1 MFDNISKF
9 LVTEYPADFANWL
22 LGQQIALTTLNPT
35 ELNLEPIRAD
45 AVVFLSAPELI
56 LHLEFQTAP
65 DANMPLRMADYY
77 MRLKRKFPQ
86 QDVKQVVIYLRK
98 TSSKLVLQNEYVTN
112 EMRHQFRVI
121 RLWEEE
127 VSDFLTTPGLLPY
140 AVLASSSNKEVI
152 LQQVVQRIEDI
163 ADYRQKSNLVAATS
177 ILAGLEL
184 SQAII
189 RKLIKSDIMQ
199 ESVIYQEILREGE
212 AKGEAKGEARGLERG
227 EARGLE
233 RGLQQEQALIL
244 RQLTRK
250 LGNIPS
256 ELPARVNS
264 LSIEQLESLGEA
276 LLDFNAIADL
286 ENWLA

>member
-1 MFDNISKF
+1 
-9 LVTEYPADFANWL
+9 
-22 LGQQIALTTLNPT
+22 
-35 ELNLEPIRAD
+35 
-45 AVVFLSAPELI
+45 
-56 LHLEFQTAP
+56 
-65 DANMPLRMADYY
+65 MPLRMADYY

-86 QDVKQVVIYLRK
+86 QDIKQVVIYLRK

-121 RLWEEE
+121 RLWEEK

-140 AVLASSSNKEVI
+140 AVLASSSNKEVT

-163 ADYRQKSNLVAATS
+163 ADHRQKSNLVAATS

-227 EARGLE
+227 
-233 RGLQQEQALIL
+233 LQQEQALIL

-256 ELPARVNS
+256 ELPARINS

-276 LLDFNAIADL
+276 LFDFESIADL
-286 ENWLA
+286 EKWLD

>member
-1 MFDNISKF
+1 LFDNISKF

-22 LGQQIALTTLNPT
+22 LGQQISLTTLNPT

-45 AVVFLSAPELI
+45 AVVFLSAPKLI

-86 QDVKQVVIYLRK
+86 QDIKQVVIYLRK
-98 TSSKLVLQNEYVTN
+98 TSSKLVLQNEYITN

-121 RLWEEE
+121 RLWEEK

-140 AVLASSSNKEVI
+140 AVLASSSNKEVT

-163 ADYRQKSNLVAATS
+163 ADHRQKSNLVAATS

-184 SQAII
+184 SQEVI

-212 AKGEAKGEARGLERG
+212 AKGEA
-227 EARGLE
+227 
-233 RGLQQEQALIL
+233 RGLQKEQALIL

-250 LGNIPS
+250 LGSIPA
-256 ELPARVNS
+256 ELPARINS

-276 LLDFNAIADL
+276 LFDFNAIADL
-286 ENWLA
+286 KNWLDKLPSTTHCSNSQ

>member
-1 MFDNISKF
+1 LHQVSPLFDNISKF

-22 LGQQIALTTLNPT
+22 LGQQISLTTLNPT

-45 AVVFLSAPELI
+45 AVVFLSAPELV

-86 QDVKQVVIYLRK
+86 QDVKQVVIYLRQ
-98 TSSKLVLQNEYVTN
+98 TSSKLVQQNEYVTN

-140 AVLASSSNKEVI
+140 AVLASSSNKEI
-152 LQQVVQRIEDI
+152 TLQQVVQRIEDV
-163 ADYRQKSNLVAATS
+163 ADHLQKSNLVAATS

-184 SQAII
+184 SQAVI

-199 ESVIYQEILREGE
+199 ESIIYQEILRE
-212 AKGEAKGEARGLERG
+212 G

-250 LGNIPS
+250 LGNIPT
-256 ELPARVNS
+256 ELPARINS

-276 LLDFNAIADL
+276 LFDFNSIADL
-286 ENWLA
+286 ENWLGTQL